1 MLVKPN
7 LISARRPEE
16 AVTTHPLILKGVL
29 EFLIDLGTKPFV
41 GDSPAFSSF
50 KRVVRVTGVEG
61 VCTELKVPCVPLDD
75 PVEVN
80 GEIFQKIKISRKVL
94 EADKVVNL
102 PKLKTHSQMVMTLG
116 VKNTFGCVVGLEKSS
131 WHMRAKNYGD
141 FANLLIDIHRIVSPI
156 LTILDGV
163 EGMEGNGPTNGKK
176 RFFGVVGVSRNAFA
190 LDEAVCRAL
199 GVDHFVYTVK
209 HSRKRKLV
217 PDYET
222 VGHFQAS
229 IELPSTVST
238 LDRLSRTFSRFFV
251 KYPRIDTGK
260 CVKCRLCEERCPASA
275 IDISSQ
281 RIDYQKCIRCYVC
294 HEVCPHDAI
303 KLVRNFLR

>member
-1 MLVKPN
+1 L
-7 LISARRPEE
+7 R
-16 AVTTHPLILKGVL
+16 GC
-29 EFLIDLGTKPFV
+29 
-41 GDSPAFSSF
+41 FS
-50 KRVVRVTGVEG
+50 VTGVED
-61 VCTELKVPCVPLDD
+61 VCERLGVPCVPLDD
-75 PVEVN
+75 PVEVS
-80 GEIFQKIKISRKVL
+80 GEVFQKIKISRKVL

-131 WHMRAKNYGD
+131 WHMRAKNYDD
-141 FANLLIDIHRIVSPI
+141 FANLLIDIHQIVSPV

-176 RFFGVVGVSRNAFA
+176 KHFGLVAVSKNAFA
-190 LDEAVCRAL
+190 LDDAVCKAL
-199 GVDHFVYTVK
+199 GIDHVVYTVQ
-209 HSRKRKLV
+209 HARKRRVV
-217 PDYET
+217 PDYEI
-222 VGHFQAS
+222 VGTFHAS
-229 IELPSTVST
+229 IQLPSTVST

-251 KYPRIDTGK
+251 KYPKIDTRK

-294 HEVCPHDAI
+294 HEVCPQDAI
-303 KLVRNFLR
+303 KLVRRLV